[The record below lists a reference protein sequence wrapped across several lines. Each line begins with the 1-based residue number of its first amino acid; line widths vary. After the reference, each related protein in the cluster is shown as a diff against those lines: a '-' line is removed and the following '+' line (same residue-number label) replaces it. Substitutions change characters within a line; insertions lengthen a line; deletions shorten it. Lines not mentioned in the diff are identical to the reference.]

1 MHLPVPRWHKTSNN
15 WLAFSINILMHA
27 LVTGGGGFLGSGIT
41 KELIRNGFNVTVVG
55 RKKYFHLPPA
65 VKVLQGDIRDFAFI
79 KKSSVNIDVVF
90 HAAALAGIWG
100 KKDEF
105 LDINVKGT
113 ENIIKCCQVNSVPKI
128 VFTSSP
134 SVVFGNS
141 SLEGVDESAP
151 YPYKYL
157 CEYPNTK
164 ALAEKMVLQANDS
177 SLCTTAIRP
186 HLIWGPGDPHLVPR
200 ILKKANSNRLRIV
213 GDGSNRVDMTYIDN
227 AVSAH
232 LKVALASNENVAG
245 KAYFVSDDEPVF
257 LWAWINSLLRRLGM
271 PEITRKIS
279 YNNAMRLGNLL
290 EEVYSFLGIKSE
302 PPMTRFLATQL
313 ATSHYFN
320 ISNAKK
326 DFGYRPLVSQ
336 KEGINRLIRFLKPS
350 LREN

>member
-1 MHLPVPRWHKTSNN
+1 
-15 WLAFSINILMHA
+15 MHA

-41 KELIRNGFNVTVVG
+41 KELIRNGINVTVIG
-55 RKKYFHLPPA
+55 RKKYYHLPPS
-65 VKVLQGDIRDFAFI
+65 VKTLQGDIRDYEFV
-79 KKSSVNIDVVF
+79 KKSSINIDVVF
-90 HAAALAGIWG
+90 HVAALAGIWG

-105 LDINVKGT
+105 FDINVKGT
-113 ENIIKCCQVNSVPKI
+113 ENIIKGCQANSVPKI

-134 SVVFGNS
+134 SVVFGS
-141 SLEGVDESAP
+141 SCLEGVNESAP

-164 ALAEKMVLQANDS
+164 ALAEKMILQANDS

-200 ILKKANSNRLRIV
+200 LIKRANSKRLLIV
-213 GDGSNRVDMTYIDN
+213 GDGRNRVDMTYIDN

-232 LKVALASNENVAG
+232 IKLALAPNENVAG
-245 KAYFVSDDEPVF
+245 KVYFVSDDEPVF
-257 LWAWINSLLRRLGM
+257 LWTWINSLLSRLGI
-271 PEITRKIS
+271 PEVTRKIS
-279 YNNAMRLGNLL
+279 YDNAMRLGNLL
-290 EEVYSFLGIKSE
+290 EKVYNFLEIKSE

-320 ISNAKK
+320 ISNAKN

-336 KEGINRLIRFLKPS
+336 KDGINHLIRFLKPS